1 MIPFTD
7 TRGDYT
13 RVPPIY
19 SPSHITTN
27 SNQPTGSNVSETVPK
42 SKVPSRR
49 GRRSNV
55 PPEIREQT
63 RRLKKQNME
72 RRRRACI
79 SDKMNALHNLAMN
92 IVGID
97 PEKCGKV
104 EKADILNLCHAV
116 FQGIA
121 NISKDEPELRSRLQK
136 LRHTLTQTGC
146 SSSSSSASTSSTA
159 IKNEPTL
166 NTDRMTETTV
176 KLNQQSESLHSNCV
190 NFSNLPIQSS
200 QASLF
205 TSSYNDFQNKINED
219 NKENI
224 IPKMIVK
231 NPLSNHYT
239 TPVNSMNYLPPVC
252 TSIQPVSSP
261 LTFSFST
268 PVSKVHSNTAVHS
281 HIYESLG
288 PSQSTPLHY
297 TGKWNLSLNN
307 SDSGFFSSQST
318 ELTSSVQKT
327 PISETT
333 TDNKLHS
340 YQFVDSPSLKVSNI
354 VSSSS
359 SPLSSLSSNPALSSL
374 RNISQSR
381 EHLSAF
387 SVPVKRKPLATMV
400 EQSNVSSIS
409 SSEYKRQYSTTSS
422 DNTCS
427 RNFDTSEFNTIS
439 SYDTKNSNTIKPVW
453 RPYLD

>member
-7 TRGDYT
+7 TRGDCT

-19 SPSHITTN
+19 SPPHITTM
-27 SNQPTGSNVSETVPK
+27 SNQPTGSNISLTVPQ

-92 IVGID
+92 LIGID

-136 LRHTLTQTGC
+136 LRHTLNQTGC
-146 SSSSSSASTSSTA
+146 SSSSSSSASTSSTV
-159 IKNEPTL
+159 IKNESTL

-176 KLNQQSESLHSNCV
+176 QQNKQSESLHSNCV
-190 NFSNLPIQSS
+190 HFSNLPIQSS
-200 QASLF
+200 QTSLF
-205 TSSYNDFQNKINED
+205 TSSYNDFQHKMNDD

-231 NPLSNHYT
+231 NPLSNRNT
-239 TPVNSMNYLPPVC
+239 TPVNSVNNLPPA
-252 TSIQPVSSP
+252 SIQPMSSP
-261 LTFSFST
+261 LPFSIST

-297 TGKWNLSLNN
+297 SGKWNLSLNN

-333 TDNKLHS
+333 DNKLHP
-340 YQFVDSPSLKVSNI
+340 YQFVDSPSLKVSN
-354 VSSSS
+354 VASSS
-359 SPLSSLSSNPALSSL
+359 SSNPALSSL
-374 RNISQSR
+374 RNTSLSTLSSQSR

-387 SVPVKRKPLATMV
+387 SVPVKRLPLVTMV
-400 EQSNVSSIS
+400 EQSNVSSKS
-409 SSEYKRQYSTTSS
+409 SSDEYKRQYSTTSS
-422 DNTCS
+422 DNRSS
-427 RNFDTSEFNTIS
+427 RHSDTSQFNTIA
-439 SYDTKNSNTIKPVW
+439 SYDNKNSNTIKPVW